1 MKKFLILPIALLVIS
16 GCSSSNKPFTAEENR
31 DILLPYFNGSS
42 VSKQNLPFY
51 TENLTMVSNIKSLS
65 DDYPI
70 EIVSAGG
77 AKLEKSNAV
86 NFYYD
91 DYMAVMDYCNIK
103 LSKEDVINKTTIFRK
118 IFNREQDNWKISN
131 KKLLEKIDNCA
142 NSYFKNTPIKRDE
155 LSYFLAD
162 DRIKNNLHYDFLKNS
177 ISNATKDKVI
187 TYIEIFDIYRNL
199 DKALDETL
207 STDLNK
213 FNSGLKDGEHNHGS

>member
-1 MKKFLILPIALLVIS
+1 MKKSLILPIVLLAFS
-16 GCSSSNKPFTAEENR
+16 GCSSSNKPFTAEESR

-51 TENLTMVSNIKSLS
+51 TENLTMVSNIKTLS

-70 EIVSAGG
+70 EIVSASG

-86 NFYYD
+86 SFYYD
-91 DYMAVMDYCNIK
+91 DYLAVMDYCNIK
-103 LSKEDVINKTTIFRK
+103 LTKSDVINKTTIVQK
-118 IFNREQDNWKISN
+118 VFNFKEDNWEISN

-162 DRIKNNLHYDFLKNS
+162 DRIKNNLHYSFLKDS
-177 ISNATKDKVI
+177 ISYATKDKII

-199 DKALDETL
+199 DKALDENL

-213 FNSGLKDGEHNHGS
+213 LNSDLKDREYYHGS